1 MTLPPWLHH
10 RYVTFYA
17 GLLAV
22 TILATVVLFRQTPLT
37 PFDGDETGWISSGA
51 YYTDLV
57 LARDLTWEKW
67 QCQACGPWGGLN
79 MPLGKWLIG
88 APLKVYYETAHGGA
102 EFLRFYNFDH
112 SLEQNQAEGRVPPA
126 DVLRIARL
134 ACAAFGVLCCLL
146 LFCLGYW
153 WVNGA
158 TGLLAAALLLST
170 GGFVTQATRAMTDV
184 HYVSFLLAGCLAA
197 GLLVKRSGRR
207 AYLAAS
213 TLAGLCAGLAAAV
226 KVTGIIVGGLVF
238 LALLTYIVAR
248 RRVSGRAALRYA
260 ALFTAVAVITV
271 YLLNPFFW
279 PDWRYFNAAA
289 LLAETRSLL
298 TAAAAGQKPA
308 GQISQS
314 YPQVGNLAHLIEFP
328 QMFVRWRDFMQTQLP
343 IGDWTQPRLLAIQR
357 SLFVDLAAFPY
368 DWVFLI
374 VGCAA
379 AAGRVVKAWRQR
391 EAAPVMAPLVFF
403 GVNYL
408 FILLFV
414 RLNWPRYYLPSAVA
428 AKLLIAVGIMAV
440 FSQLA
445 ALIKRTARAVAR

>member
-1 MTLPPWLHH
+1 MTLPPWLQH
-10 RYVTFYA
+10 RYVTFYT

-22 TILATVVLFRQTPLT
+22 TILATIVLYRQAPLT

-88 APLKVYYETAHGGA
+88 APLKVYYETARGGA
-102 EFLRFYNFDH
+102 EFLRFYNFDQ
-112 SLEQNQAEGRVPPA
+112 SLEQNQAAGRVPPA
-126 DVLRIARL
+126 DVLRVARL

-158 TGLLAAALLLST
+158 TGLLAVALLLAT

-213 TLAGLCAGLAAAV
+213 ALAGLCAGLAAAV
-226 KVTGIIVGGLVF
+226 KVTGIVVGGLIF
-238 LALLTYIVAR
+238 LALLIYIVALR
-248 RRVSGRAALRYA
+248 RISGRAALRYA
-260 ALFTAVAVITV
+260 MLFTVVAVVTV

-279 PDWRYFNAAA
+279 PNWQQFDAAA
-289 LLAETRSLL
+289 LLREARSLL
-298 TAAAAGQKPA
+298 TAAAARQLPA
-308 GQISQS
+308 GQVSQS

-328 QMFVRWRDFMQTQLP
+328 QMFLRWRGFMQTQLP
-343 IGDWTQPRLLAIQR
+343 IGNWTQPRLLAIHR
-357 SLFVDLAAFPY
+357 SLFVDLAAFSF

-379 AAGRVVKAWRQR
+379 ATGRVLKAWRQR
-391 EAAPVMAPLVFF
+391 ETAPVAAPLIFF
-403 GVNYL
+403 VANYL
-408 FILLFV
+408 FVLFFV

-428 AKLLIAVGIMAV
+428 AKLLIAVGVMTV

-445 ALIKRTARAVAR
+445 AWIKRTAGAAPG

>member
-1 MTLPPWLHH
+1 MTLPPWLQH

-22 TILATVVLFRQTPLT
+22 TILATMVLYRQTPLT

-88 APLKVYYETAHGGA
+88 APLKVYYETARGSA

-126 DVLRIARL
+126 DVLRVARL

-158 TGLLAAALLLST
+158 TGLLAVALLLST
-170 GGFVTQATRAMTDV
+170 DGFVTQATRAMTDV

-207 AYLAAS
+207 AYLTAS
-213 TLAGLCAGLAAAV
+213 ALAGLCAGLAAAV
-226 KVTGIIVGGLVF
+226 KVTGIVVGGLIF
-238 LALLTYIVAR
+238 LALLIYIVALR
-248 RRVSGRAALRYA
+248 RINLRAALRYA
-260 ALFTAVAVITV
+260 VLFTIVAVITV

-279 PDWRYFNAAA
+279 PNWQQINAAA
-289 LLAETRSLL
+289 LLHEARSLL
-298 TAAAAGQKPA
+298 TAAAARQLPA

-343 IGDWTQPRLLAIQR
+343 IGNWTQPRLLAIHR
-357 SLFVDLAAFPY
+357 SLFVDLAAFPF

-379 AAGRVVKAWRQR
+379 ATGRVLKAWRQR
-391 EAAPVMAPLVFF
+391 ETAPVTAPLVFF

-408 FILLFV
+408 FILFFV

-428 AKLLIAVGIMAV
+428 AKLLIAVGIITV

-445 ALIKRTARAVAR
+445 AVVRRTARAAAR

>member
-1 MTLPPWLHH
+1 MTVPPWLHH
-10 RYVTFYA
+10 RYVTFCA

-22 TILATVVLFRQTPLT
+22 TILATIVLYRQTPRT

-88 APLKVYYETAHGGA
+88 APLKVYYETARGGA

-126 DVLRIARL
+126 DVLRVARL

-158 TGLLAAALLLST
+158 AGLLAVALLLST
-170 GGFVTQATRAMTDV
+170 SGFVTQATRAMTDV
-184 HYVSFLLAGCLAA
+184 HYVSFLLAGCLAS
-197 GLLVKRSGRR
+197 GLLVKRSSRR

-213 TLAGLCAGLAAAV
+213 ALAGLCAGLAAAV

-238 LALLTYIVAR
+238 LALLAYIFAQGR
-248 RRVSGRAALRYA
+248 ISGRAALRYA
-260 ALFTAVAVITV
+260 ALFTVVAVITV

-279 PDWRYFNAAA
+279 PNWQQFNATA
-289 LLAETRSLL
+289 LLAETRALL
-298 TAAAAGQKPA
+298 TAAATRQLAAGP
-308 GQISQS
+308 ISRS

-343 IGDWTQPRLLAIQR
+343 IGNWTQPRLLAIHR
-357 SLFVDLAAFPY
+357 SLFVDLAAFPF

-379 AAGRVVKAWRQR
+379 ATGRVLKAWRQQ
-391 EAAPVMAPLVFF
+391 ETAPVAAPLVFL

-408 FILLFV
+408 FILFFV

-428 AKLLIAVGIMAV
+428 AKLLIAVGIMTV

-445 ALIKRTARAVAR
+445 AVARRTARAAAR